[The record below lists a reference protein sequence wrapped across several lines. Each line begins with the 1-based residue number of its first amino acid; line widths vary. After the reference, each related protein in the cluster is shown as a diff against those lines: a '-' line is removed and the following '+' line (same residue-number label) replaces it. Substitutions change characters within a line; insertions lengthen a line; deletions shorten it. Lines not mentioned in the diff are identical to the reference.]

1 MMYWAQ
7 RRGNGQAYRRF
18 LNHGVLPVYADYRG
32 NISHRDGGESAGSES
47 GEIVI
52 RNRDNPGGWFISAVV
67 PAMVCFCLMPLL
79 VYKLLDPEL
88 KRTPE
93 AKAMGKQ
100 ALGELGSMSS
110 NEKKVAFGFVLALV
124 GWGPA

>member
-1 MMYWAQ
+1 
-7 RRGNGQAYRRF
+7 
-18 LNHGVLPVYADYRG
+18 
-32 NISHRDGGESAGSES
+32 
-47 GEIVI
+47 
-52 RNRDNPGGWFISAVV
+52 
-67 PAMVCFCLMPLL
+67 MVCFCLMPLL

-124 GWGPA
+124 GWGTSLITGLSATSVGLGWLLICLLRVLLAGKVCLMTMQPGIRLSGLASLLALRPDLPIWVLLNG